1 MRIEEIRYRRGNE
14 GRFKGK
20 VEWNSDERKG

>member
-1 MRIEEIRYRRGNE
+1 MRIEEIRYGRGNE
-14 GRFKGK
+14 DRFKGK